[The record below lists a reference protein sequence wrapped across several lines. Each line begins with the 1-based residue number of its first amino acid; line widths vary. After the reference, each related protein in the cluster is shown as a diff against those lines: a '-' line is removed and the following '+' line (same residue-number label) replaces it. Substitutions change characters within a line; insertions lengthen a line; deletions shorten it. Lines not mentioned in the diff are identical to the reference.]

1 MENIIE
7 CNNSC
12 KNKKY
17 TKLQNISFFHIF
29 TFIILICFFI
39 RIIYN
44 FFGNHFVI
52 SFRSNNRNN
61 NLKSN
66 NKNETKYKNDY
77 NLVIPCKT
85 AHIKLLNMHKKFYRK
100 YLNYSRLI
108 LIGPSNLKKFTLNDS
123 SITFINED
131 ELVPKK
137 QINEFLSK
145 MRSLTTRKD
154 GWLEQQFVKMAYSRI
169 CDKEYYLVWDIDTI
183 PIRHIQMFEN
193 NHPYFDMKTEHHKAY
208 FRTMNIL
215 IPNLKIRRQSYI
227 SEHMIIKK
235 DLMNDLLDTIE
246 KNSNISGKFFWEKIL
261 MVIDDRNI
269 KHQGFSEFET
279 YGTFV
284 DNKYPNIYIHR
295 RWFSKRNAKKFI
307 GNSDNLNE
315 NDIKWLSIS
324 YHALSFEKL
333 SHFEKKFLK
342 FLKDPGIQKLYKP
355 SKFFQDIKNIIKKH
369 KITK

>member
-108 LIGPSNLKKFTLNDS
+108 LMDH
-123 SITFINED
+123 
-131 ELVPKK
+131 
-137 QINEFLSK
+137 QI
-145 MRSLTTRKD
+145 
-154 GWLEQQFVKMAYSRI
+154 
-169 CDKEYYLVWDIDTI
+169 
-183 PIRHIQMFEN
+183 
-193 NHPYFDMKTEHHKAY
+193 
-208 FRTMNIL
+208 
-215 IPNLKIRRQSYI
+215 
-227 SEHMIIKK
+227 
-235 DLMNDLLDTIE
+235 
-246 KNSNISGKFFWEKIL
+246 
-261 MVIDDRNI
+261 
-269 KHQGFSEFET
+269 
-279 YGTFV
+279 
-284 DNKYPNIYIHR
+284 
-295 RWFSKRNAKKFI
+295 
-307 GNSDNLNE
+307 
-315 NDIKWLSIS
+315 
-324 YHALSFEKL
+324 
-333 SHFEKKFLK
+333 
-342 FLKDPGIQKLYKP
+342 
-355 SKFFQDIKNIIKKH
+355 
-369 KITK
+369 